1 MQRQSPRVIA
11 RLILCLLGTVSCGDD
26 VSVVAPPAA
35 PKVRSISVSPTT
47 AALRLNETLVMVAT
61 VDADSG
67 GNRGVVWSSA
77 DPRRVTVTANGIVT
91 AVGEGTAVITASSM
105 ARPELVARAAISV
118 LPGAQV
124 RSVSVVPA
132 MLTLRLGSSTP
143 LVAQVAADSG
153 ADRAVTWSSVDPS
166 RVSVSASGV
175 VTGLAEGTAVVSATS
190 RARPDIVGSSTVT
203 IIAAAGVKSV
213 AVTPQILEIT
223 IGQAQPLA
231 VTVQADDGISRAVT
245 FATSAPAVATVS
257 ALGVVT
263 GVTPGT
269 ATVTVAAT
277 ADPRVSASVV
287 VTVKPPAPPQVS
299 IQSVLQG
306 TTGLPVNLASASGQL
321 DVVINA
327 ERGQDPLAQ
336 VDLVVSQG
344 GRDSVVASQTFSNV
358 TSGRVIAQEAHDAPP
373 SRAAP
378 SSITLSFRSDG
389 FDPAT
394 GKVGFTNG
402 ITLLRAVA
410 RSVSSGT
417 AAPPTASNS
426 VAIRLRNTDGFYVS
440 MRGAS
445 STGIAA
451 AADAAGLTWIQAGA
465 GLVVTSTPVTYSG
478 STVSVRTIV
487 FPGSAVAG
495 TLLSAKP
502 GIAVD
507 TLLLPDYTSP
517 ASGALY
523 VTGELP
529 AMTGI
534 DQNGNPLT
542 LVGTPGTSG
551 AGILNGFTSTPVA
564 GVPLRGVRIDN
575 AAPPTGAVFT
585 LSTAT
590 NNSNNWVNGA
600 YAFATGLT
608 GLVGDAGVGLFGSN
622 SAATASSAQA
632 KFRVTGG
639 ALSDT
644 SIVATGAELA
654 AVNSNLTYSAAAR
667 YTDRLGNARF
677 VPLSPSGTVHPLS
690 TFGVDLQAPTA
701 RYATTSAL
709 GQALISSSGTSITTS
724 LLSGGGT
731 LAFGVEANDDRSGF
745 GSAPVYVALT
755 RFAQPNPPGA
765 FTGTT
770 TCVVGT
776 VTSGACT
783 PTGAAFAGSPLADG
797 FRQLTTPLD
806 NGTGVEGYY
815 TYIATVRDQAG
826 NESTM
831 IRNSTLYDVGSGA
844 SAPQVG
850 TIGIPAVLRGNQPG
864 AFVPLAVD
872 NVELIS
878 GSLYIAYPN
887 LLNLPG
893 STTAALDFSGL
904 TGTFSVGTLFD
915 KQLTSP
921 VSGGVGFTVPLFIR
935 AVEITD
941 AAHAPLPYAGQP
953 VKPNGVNV
961 VLRDGPNVAG
971 QAATMPTNVAILAG
985 QVESPTS
992 ATPGFAALTGLK
1004 QLLRWRK
1011 YLGGGSAFEAVG
1023 PSGQTESPFSRVLY
1037 LKEFIG
1043 GGVAPNANLWRVVD
1057 TQTVPVGSDNGIERV
1072 WRYNLVLSGAGNYV
1086 ALGVS
1091 AEGDA
1096 IASQVVA
1103 CSTSG
1108 C

>member
-11 RLILCLLGTVSCGDD
+11 RLILCLLGTVSCGDN

-77 DPRRVTVTANGIVT
+77 DPRRVTVSANGIVT

-118 LPGAQV
+118 LPGPQV
-124 RSVSVVPA
+124 RTVSVVPS

-166 RVSVSASGV
+166 RVSVSATGV

-190 RARPDIVGSSTVT
+190 RARPDIVGSTTVT

-277 ADPRVSASVV
+277 SDPRVSASVV

-327 ERGQDPLAQ
+327 ERGQNPLAQ

-358 TSGRVIAQEAHDAPP
+358 TSGRPIGVQVDDVAL
-373 SRAAP
+373 SRVAP

-402 ITLLRAVA
+402 IALLRAVA

-487 FPGSAVAG
+487 FPGSAAAG

-585 LSTAT
+585 LSTASS
-590 NNSNNWVNGA
+590 NSNNWLNGA

-608 GLVGDAGVGLFGSN
+608 GLVGDAGVGLVGSN
-622 SAATASSAQA
+622 SAPTATTAQA
-632 KFRVTGG
+632 TFRVTGG
-639 ALSDT
+639 ALTDT
-644 SIVATGAELA
+644 TLAVTGSNLA
-654 AVNSNLTYSAAAR
+654 AVNSNLTYSATAR
-667 YTDRLGNARF
+667 YSDRLGNART
-677 VPLSPSGTVHPLS
+677 VPLSASGSVHPLS
-690 TFGVDLQAPTA
+690 TFGVDLLAPTA

-709 GQALISSSGTSITTS
+709 GQALISSSGTSINTS
-724 LLSGGGT
+724 LSSGGAT
-731 LAFGVEANDDRSGF
+731 LSFGIEANDDRSGF
-745 GSAPVYVALT
+745 GSAPVYITLT
-755 RFAQPNPPGA
+755 RFSQPNPPGT

-770 TCVVGT
+770 SCIVGT
-776 VTSGACT
+776 VASGVCTASGA
-783 PTGAAFAGSPLADG
+783 PFAGMPLVDG

-815 TYIATVRDQAG
+815 TYFAKVRDQAG
-826 NESTM
+826 NESSA
-831 IRNSTLYDVGSGA
+831 IHNSTLYDVGSAA
-844 SAPQVG
+844 SAPQLG
-850 TIGIPAVLRGNQPG
+850 TIGIPAILRGNQPA
-864 AFVPLAVD
+864 AFVPLATD

-887 LLNLPG
+887 LLNLAG
-893 STTAALDFSGL
+893 ATTSALDVSGL
-904 TGTFSVGTLFD
+904 TGTFSVGVLFD
-915 KQLTSP
+915 NQLSSP
-921 VSGGVGFTVPLFIR
+921 VAGGMGFIVAQFIR
-935 AVEITD
+935 AMEITD
-941 AAHAPLPYAGQP
+941 ATNAPLPYVGQP
-953 VKPNGVNV
+953 VKPSGVNAV
-961 VLRDGPNVAG
+961 FRDGPNVLG
-971 QAATMPTNVAILAG
+971 QAATLPSNLVLHPAL
-985 QVESPTS
+985 VESPTS
-992 ATPGFAALTGLK
+992 STPGFAALTGLK
-1004 QLLRWRK
+1004 QLLKWRK
-1011 YLGGGSAFEAVG
+1011 YIGGGSAFEAVG
-1023 PSGQTESPFSRVLY
+1023 PSGQTESPFARVML
-1037 LKEFIG
+1037 LKEIIG
-1043 GGVAPNANLWRVVD
+1043 GGVAPNANVWRVVD
-1057 TQTVPVGSDNGIERV
+1057 TQTVPIGSDNGIERV
-1072 WRYNLVLSGAGNYV
+1072 WRYNVVISGSGNYV
-1086 ALGVS
+1086 AVGVS
-1091 AEGDA
+1091 ADGDA
-1096 IASQVVA
+1096 IASQIVVF
-1103 CSTSG
+1103 
-1108 C
+1108 